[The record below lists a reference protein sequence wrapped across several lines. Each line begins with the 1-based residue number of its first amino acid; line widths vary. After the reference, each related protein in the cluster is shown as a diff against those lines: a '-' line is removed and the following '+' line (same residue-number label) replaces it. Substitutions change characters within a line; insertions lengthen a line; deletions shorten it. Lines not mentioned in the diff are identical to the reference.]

1 MAEYQAHL
9 QEFEDAGISVF
20 AVSADPLEKA
30 KETVAQ
36 TNTTF
41 PVFYGLDPKAL
52 SEKWGTHYE
61 ERRNIFHATG
71 YILHPDRKVLTRT
84 ASTGPVGR
92 ITAEDAIRIVKFWQ
106 VRMKEQAAQQ

>member
-9 QEFEDAGISVF
+9 KEFEDAGISVF
-20 AVSADPLEKA
+20 GVSADPLDKA
-30 KETVAQ
+30 RETVEK
-36 TNTTF
+36 TNATF

-52 SEKWGTHYE
+52 SATWGTHWE
-61 ERRNIFHATG
+61 ERRNIFHAAG
-71 YILHPDRKVLTRT
+71 FILHPDRTVLTRT

-106 VRMKEQAAQQ
+106 ARKQDQAAQQ